1 MATLYDG
8 SFLQTWD
15 DYMEKEIGKKVK
27 NKALSDA
34 LVDEVGGM
42 MGKTGV

>member
-1 MATLYDG
+1 
-8 SFLQTWD
+8 
-15 DYMEKEIGKKVK
+15 MEKEIGKKVK